1 MERDPDIARC
11 QKPGMVHE
19 CHMAPEVGSM
29 FFFFFCGFGGEVD
42 RWWFQ
47 TLDGGFE
54 YYTPWKTNG

>member
-29 FFFFFCGFGGEVD
+29 FFFFVVLAKKSIG
-42 RWWFQ
+42 
-47 TLDGGFE
+47 GGF
-54 YYTPWKTNG
+54 KH